1 MSSKP
6 CSPSK
11 VAFRLALLLVGLL
24 LLNSAALFAQTT
36 ISTGSIQGTITDPT
50 GAVVSGAKVTV
61 RSKDSGHSVALTTS
75 SAGAY
80 STGALQPGDYVV
92 RVEHPGFS
100 TTELSV
106 PVQVGVTTP
115 GNIKLGVGK
124 GTEVVEVTGTAVQV
138 NTEQPTVQGVLT
150 SQQIERLP
158 INGRNFL
165 DLAQLEPGVQIQD
178 GGNFDPTKNGFSSIS
193 FGGRYGRTARI
204 ELDGI
209 DVSDETVGTTTQN
222 ISAGAIDEF
231 QLSQSTLDLSTE
243 LTSSGAVN
251 VVTKSGTNTYHGDAF
266 YLFRD
271 ASQAANFPTGINPK
285 GYQRNHFGGSFGGPF
300 WKNKLYF
307 FVNAERIKQDLIVPL
322 APAPPF
328 QNLPNGY
335 PAPFKDTMTLSRL
348 DWQIKPGV
356 RLFYRFTYEW
366 NGTTKAFGST
376 FQPFTNRDNT
386 PAHGV
391 GLDFSTGGFTHSIRF
406 GYLKFQNGIV
416 DAVANNPGVFWPAR
430 GLADVA
436 IRIGPAGVVTRF
448 GPSRLAPQATFQ
460 SNKQVKYDGSKL
472 VGGNH
477 ILRYGFAYNKILG
490 GGFAAFYGL
499 APEMRNTNTQADQAF
514 AATGPFAGGS
524 ANPLNYAVSS
534 ILLGNGQGFFTE
546 IPEFNLPA
554 GGQFDSRLGIYIG
567 DSWKIKP
574 NFTLTYGVRYSRD
587 TGRQDADLPPITC
600 DQIDTALFG
609 ALTPCTGNQLVLDQ
623 FGPGLGKRVRQP
635 NTNFGP
641 QLGFAWDPSRNGK
654 TVIRGGAGL
663 YWENGVFNNVL
674 FDRPGRLTQGLFFG
688 TASPCGSGQI
698 ALPTGQTVTSV
709 DGLDIA
715 TQICGQRIGNVA
727 TAVQDMQALFQ
738 SATVQA
744 GAGVNGNFIGENLA
758 NGPNS
763 TGNGFIAPDFRT
775 PRSIQMNIGI
785 QREVA
790 PGLVVTA
797 DFIRNVGLR
806 YLISYDTN
814 HVGDSRFLNMNAA
827 LNAIN
832 ATLPG
837 ACAPATGAGASAQ
850 AAVSCYLANTAAPS
864 MEDFAANGLG
874 SGINYLSGFPASL
887 FGLTPDT
894 GAAFAGI
901 NPLVGENVMLFPIG
915 RSTYTGLQT
924 KVVYNKGATG
934 ALLRNTNLQFTYA
947 YSHFNTMSLDQDF
960 IPQSYDFRNPTH
972 FYGPGSL
979 DRRHQVSFGG
989 TFDFPKGPR
998 LSLVMRFAS
1007 PLPNDIL
1014 IPDQGRGGEIFYID
1028 ALGDG
1033 QTSALAASNKLLPGT
1048 NVGEFGRGVNG
1059 SGINNVINNYNSTVA
1074 GTILPA
1080 GQALIDAGLMTQAQ
1094 LVALGAVADTVPL
1107 APAGQIG
1114 MSWLRGTD
1122 MKFSWPIKIRE
1133 RFSIEPSIGVFNTF
1147 NFANFNAPGA
1157 TLTNVLDGSA
1167 GSINGTTKDCGTSTP
1182 TCPGGRDSIRTG
1194 LGTGVNGVGAPRQIE
1209 WGLKFTF

>member
-1 MSSKP
+1 MSSE
-6 CSPSK
+6 PSLLSCFT
-11 VAFRLALLLVGLL
+11 FRPAILLSGLL
-24 LLNSAALFAQTT
+24 LLCTAVLAQTT
-36 ISTGSIQGTITDPT
+36 ISTGSIQGTVTDPS
-50 GAVVSGAKVTV
+50 GAVVNGARVTI
-61 RSKDSGHSVALTTS
+61 SNKETGQSVAITTS

-80 STGALQPGDYVV
+80 SSGALLPGDYVI
-92 RVEHPGFS
+92 RVEQQGFS
-100 TTELSV
+100 TTELNV
-106 PVQVGVTTP
+106 GVQVGVTTP

-124 GTEVVEVTGTAVQV
+124 GTEVVEVTGTAVTV
-138 NTEQPTVQGVLT
+138 NTEQPSVQGVLT
-150 SQQIERLP
+150 SQQIEKLP

-209 DVSDETVGTTTQN
+209 DISDETVGTTTQN

-251 VVTKSGTNTYHGDAF
+251 VATKSGTNTYHGEAF

-271 ASQAANFPTGINPK
+271 ASQAANFPTGINPD
-285 GYQRNHFGGSFGGPF
+285 GYQRNHFGGSFGGPL

-328 QNLPNGY
+328 QNLPAGY
-335 PAPFKDTMTLSRL
+335 PSPFKDTMTLSRL
-348 DWQIKPGV
+348 DWQIKPNMH
-356 RLFYRFTYEW
+356 LFYRFTYEW
-366 NGTTKAFGST
+366 NGDTKAFGAT
-376 FQPFTNRDNT
+376 YQPFINRDNT

-391 GLDFSTGGFTHSIRF
+391 GLDFSTGGFQHSIRF

-416 DAVANNPGVFWPAR
+416 DAVAGNPGVFWPAR
-430 GLADVA
+430 GIANIA

-448 GPSRLAPQATFQ
+448 GPSRLAPQETFQ
-460 SNKQVKYDGSKL
+460 SNKQIKYDGSKL
-472 VGGNH
+472 LGGNH

-490 GGFAAFYGL
+490 GGFAAFYGI
-499 APEMRNTNTQADQAF
+499 AGEARNSNTAAEQAF
-514 AATGPFAGGS
+514 AATGPFPGGES
-524 ANPLNYAVSS
+524 NPLNYRVTSM
-534 ILLGNGQGFFTE
+534 LLGNGQGFFTE
-546 IPEFNLPA
+546 IPQFGFPA

-574 NFTLTYGVRYSRD
+574 NLTLTYGVRYSRD
-587 TGRQDADLPPITC
+587 TGRQDSDLPPMTC
-600 DQIDTALFG
+600 DQIDAAAFG
-609 ALTPCTGNQLVLDQ
+609 GQVPCTGNALMLDQ
-623 FGPGLGKRVRQP
+623 FGAGLGKRVRQP

-641 QLGFAWDPSRNGK
+641 QFGFAWDPARNGR

-663 YWENGVFNNVL
+663 YWENGVFNNIL
-674 FDRPGRLTQGLFFG
+674 FDRPGRLPKGLFFG
-688 TASPCGSGQI
+688 TASPCSSGSL
-698 ALPTGQTVTSV
+698 ALPTGPVSSV

-715 TQICGQRIGNVA
+715 TQICGQRIGTVA
-727 TAVQDMQALFQ
+727 TAIQDMESLFAA
-738 SATVQA
+738 ATKQA
-744 GAGVNGNFIGENLA
+744 GASLNGNFLGENLA
-758 NGPNS
+758 NGGNS
-763 TGNGFIAPDFRT
+763 TGNNFIAPDFRT

-785 QREVA
+785 QREIR

-797 DFIRNVGLR
+797 DLIRNVGLR
-806 YLISYDTN
+806 YLLAYDTN
-814 HVGDSRFLNMNAA
+814 HVGDSRYLNMNAA

-832 ATLPG
+832 ATLPSG
-837 ACAPATGAGASAQ
+837 CTPTTGPGASAQ
-850 AAVSCYLANTAAPS
+850 AAVNCYLANTSAPT
-864 MEDFAANGLG
+864 MEDFAGNGLT

-901 NPLVGENVMLFPIG
+901 NPLVGENQMLFPIG

-924 KVVYNKGATG
+924 KLVYNKGAISSF
-934 ALLRNTNLQFTYA
+934 LRNTNLQFTYA
-947 YSHFNTMSLDQDF
+947 YSHFNTMTLDQDF
-960 IPQSYDFRNPTH
+960 VNNAYDFRDPGR

-979 DRRHQVSFGG
+979 DRRHQISFGG
-989 TFDFPKGPR
+989 SFDFPHGPR
-998 LSLVMRFAS
+998 LSLVMHFAS
-1007 PLPNDIL
+1007 PLPSDML
-1014 IPDQGRGGEIFYID
+1014 ITDQARNGEPFYID

-1033 QTSALAASNKLLPGT
+1033 QTTSFAASNKLLPGT
-1048 NVGEFGRGVNG
+1048 NVGDFGRRVNG
-1059 SGINNVINNYNSTVA
+1059 SDINKLISQYNSTVA

-1094 LVALGAVADTVPL
+1094 LVALGAVADSVPL
-1107 APAGQIG
+1107 APAGEVG
-1114 MSWLRGTD
+1114 MTWLRGTD

-1133 RFSIEPSIGVFNTF
+1133 RFSIEPSVGIFNIF
-1147 NFANFNAPGA
+1147 NFANFNAAGA

-1167 GSINGTTKDCGTSTP
+1167 GSINGTTKDCGTATA
-1182 TCPGGRDSIRTG
+1182 TCPGGRDSVRTG
-1194 LGTGVNGVGAPRQIE
+1194 LGTGVNAVGAPRQIE
-1209 WGLKFTF
+1209 WGLRFVF